1 MDLEQLNTHISQLSK
16 DLKNMDKYLLKTGAP
31 HKDEPIN
38 DRLYK
43 IRKLAIRAEF
53 ELDDLEF
60 RNNIEY
66 KDSRKK
72 LEKIKKNIK
81 LFTDYN
87 SMVLQ
92 HKQKTSIDLIS
103 LAGLIFLPFGIITGY
118 FGMNFKGMGECGKK
132 TGGVFSIK
140 YPHLFVFILFIISTI
155 SMIYFYFNMYDSRE
169 AREDIIELT

>member
-1 MDLEQLNTHISQLSK
+1 MDLEQLNTHINQLSK
-16 DLKNMDKYLLKTGAP
+16 DLKNMDEYLLKMGAP
-31 HKDEPIN
+31 HKDKPIN
-38 DRLYK
+38 HGLYK
-43 IRKLAIRAEF
+43 IRKSAIRVEF
-53 ELDDLEF
+53 ELDALEF
-60 RNNIEY
+60 RNNVEY

-87 SMVLQ
+87 SMVLL

-155 SMIYFYFNMYDSRE
+155 IISYFYFNMHDSRE
-169 AREDIIELT
+169 SEKI

>member
-1 MDLEQLNTHISQLSK
+1 MDLEQLNTHIIQLTK
-16 DLKNMDKYLLKTGAP
+16 DLKNMDKYLLKTGSP

-38 DRLYK
+38 SGLYE
-43 IRKLAIRAEF
+43 IRKHAIRAEF

-60 RNNIEY
+60 RNNVEY

-72 LEKIKKNIK
+72 LEALKKNIK

-103 LAGLIFLPFGIITGY
+103 LIGLIFIPFGIITGY
-118 FGMNFKGMGECGKK
+118 FGMNFHKMDAEKGGIL
-132 TGGVFSIK
+132 SIK
-140 YPHLFVFILFIISTI
+140 YPHLFIFILFIISAAI
-155 SMIYFYFNMYDSRE
+155 VIYFYSSRFKHE
-169 AREDIIELT
+169 KKTHE